1 MAVETRLPKD
11 VFRLRRESGG
21 IRMIDVRSPA
31 EFAGVHAEG
40 AELVPLDKLDPRAFA
55 SQWTAFADEPIYVIC
70 QSGGRA
76 AKAVERFQEAGF
88 RNVFSVAGGTAA
100 WEKAGLPVIRGA
112 RTVLSLERQVR
123 IVAGLLVL
131 VGTLLGW
138 QFHPAIHALSLF
150 VGGGLLFA
158 GVTDWCGMGL
168 LLAKMPWNKPKQ
180 RGSAGVSACQSR
192 RADGKEPGAESS
204 TSSRPAA

>member
-1 MAVETRLPKD
+1 MAIETRLPTD
-11 VFRLRRESGG
+11 VFRLRRESGA
-21 IRMIDVRSPA
+21 IHLIDVRSPA
-31 EFAGVHAEG
+31 EFAAVHAEG
-40 AELVPLDKLDPRAFA
+40 AELVPLDKLDPREVA
-55 SQWTAFADEPIYVIC
+55 SKWTASADDPMYVIC

-76 AKAVERFQEAGF
+76 AKAVERFQAAGF

-100 WEKAGLPVIRGA
+100 WEEAGLPVIRGA

-131 VGTLLGW
+131 VGTVLGW

-168 LLAKMPWNKPKQ
+168 LLSRMPWNNPKQ
-180 RGSAGVSACQSR
+180 GGSAGVSACQSR

-204 TSSRPAA
+204 TSSPPAA